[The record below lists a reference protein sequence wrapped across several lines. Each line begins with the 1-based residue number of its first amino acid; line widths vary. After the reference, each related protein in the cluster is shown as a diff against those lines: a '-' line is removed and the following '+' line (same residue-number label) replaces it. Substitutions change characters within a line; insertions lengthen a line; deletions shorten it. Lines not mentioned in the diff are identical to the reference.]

1 MQFTKDEITLVK
13 SAALNRYLQLGFT
26 EKDAEVLYG
35 NFISNISN
43 SKPKEAQL
51 SKKAQSDLYDK
62 INEAH
67 RGAFLGGGVG
77 ALGGALGG
85 GLVGLF
91 ASNNDAGF
99 RSRLD
104 RVATM
109 GGRGALIG
117 GSGGALGGGLAG
129 LFRPNNDARV
139 RERELD
145 LENALR
151 IELEALNKYIEEHQ
165 SR

>member
-35 NFISNISN
+35 NFISNIN
-43 SKPKEAQL
+43 KPKEAQL

-91 ASNNDAGF
+91 APNNDAGL
-99 RSRLD
+99 RSRLF
-104 RVATM
+104 RVLHY
-109 GGRGALIG
+109 GGVGAA
-117 GSGGALGGGLAG
+117 GGAAAGAVGGGLAG